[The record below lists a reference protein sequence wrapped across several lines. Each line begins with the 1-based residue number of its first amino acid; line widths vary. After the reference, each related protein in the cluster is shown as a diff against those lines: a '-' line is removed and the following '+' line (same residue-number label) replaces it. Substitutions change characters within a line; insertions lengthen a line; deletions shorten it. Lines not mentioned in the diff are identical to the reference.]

1 MGSRT
6 SARRIFIALIL
17 IALALVATVISPF
30 GAAFV
35 FATVIAGALAP
46 VHRKLTSR
54 FGNRPNLSASLLCVG
69 VLLLLLLP
77 LGGLAAFVITEGI
90 RAVKFVTE
98 TLQGEGVSALLERLP
113 DWLEKLARRG
123 LSTFAT
129 DPNDLND
136 ELKRQAGEH
145 GPKVAR
151 FFSDALAATGKAI
164 LQGTMT
170 LIALFFLLVDGK
182 QFVAWIEDNSPLMR
196 GQVGELL
203 SEFRKVSTAVLVSS
217 VVTSG
222 VQALAALIGYA
233 IAGVPQPFFFAL
245 VTFFMAFVPA
255 IGAGSVCVTAALLLL
270 ALGKTWTALF
280 LAGWGLIVV
289 ALVDNWVKPLLVK
302 RDLHMHGGI
311 VFFAL
316 FGGMTAF
323 GAVGLLLG
331 PLIVTFLLALVRIYK
346 RDFAAND
353 GAEQPPSALD
363 EGAQRAPTDPDPQVT
378 PQRS

>member
-1 MGSRT
+1 
-6 SARRIFIALIL
+6 
-17 IALALVATVISPF
+17 
-30 GAAFV
+30 
-35 FATVIAGALAP
+35 
-46 VHRKLTSR
+46 
-54 FGNRPNLSASLLCVG
+54 
-69 VLLLLLLP
+69 
-77 LGGLAAFVITEGI
+77 
-90 RAVKFVTE
+90 
-98 TLQGEGVSALLERLP
+98 
-113 DWLEKLARRG
+113 
-123 LSTFAT
+123 
-129 DPNDLND
+129 
-136 ELKRQAGEH
+136 
-145 GPKVAR
+145 
-151 FFSDALAATGKAI
+151 
-164 LQGTMT
+164 
-170 LIALFFLLVDGK
+170 
-182 QFVAWIEDNSPLMR
+182 

-323 GAVGLLLG
+323 GAVGL
-331 PLIVTFLLALVRIYK
+331 
-346 RDFAAND
+346 
-353 GAEQPPSALD
+353 
-363 EGAQRAPTDPDPQVT
+363 
-378 PQRS
+378 

>member
-17 IALALVATVISPF
+17 IALGLVVTLILPF

-35 FATVIAGALAP
+35 FATVLAGALAP
-46 VHRKLTSR
+46 LHKKITKKL
-54 FGNRPNLSASLLCVG
+54 GNRPNLSASFLCVG

-77 LGGLAAFVITEGI
+77 LGGLGAFVVTEVLRG
-90 RAVKFVTE
+90 VKFVTD
-98 TLQGEGVSALLERLP
+98 TLQGEGMTALLERLP
-113 DWLEKLARRG
+113 DWLSSLARRG
-123 LSTFAT
+123 LSMVAT
-129 DPNDLND
+129 DPDDLNS
-136 ELKRQAGEH
+136 ELKRQAGEY

-151 FFSDALAATGKAI
+151 FLSGALAATGNAVI
-164 LQGTMT
+164 QGTMT

-222 VQALAALIGYA
+222 VQALAALIGYL
-233 IAGVPQPFFFAL
+233 IAGVPQPFFFSL
-245 VTFFMAFVPA
+245 VTFFLAFVPA
-255 IGAGSVCVTAALLLL
+255 IGAGSVCVTASLLLL
-270 ALGKTWTALF
+270 ALGKTWAAIF

-346 RDFAAND
+346 RDFAPMDEADGQKSTHED
-353 GAEQPPSALD
+353 GAAGGTTEASPS
-363 EGAQRAPTDPDPQVT
+363 GAPQE
-378 PQRS
+378 S